1 MNLWLWILII
11 VIGGYFLGSLHGSK
25 MAQWLSGV
33 NVKEQGSKNSGAS
46 NATMVLGWK
55 YGALVAIID
64 IGKGILAVLLLSYFL
79 QSTSFPN
86 EQIVSLLF
94 LMGAVVVIGHN
105 FPIWM
110 KFDGGKGTASVIGL
124 LFAIDWKLGSIG
136 LAVFVITT
144 VLSDFIV
151 IGVLM
156 LYLVLCGYAIFFT
169 ESYWPSIIAI
179 ALFLIAIW
187 KHIDNVKRLRSNE
200 ETRLSSAFKKK
211 KTASSSE

>member
-1 MNLWLWILII
+1 LNLWLWILII

-25 MAQWLSGV
+25 MAQWFSGV

-79 QSTSFPN
+79 NSTSFPN
-86 EQIVSLLF
+86 EQIVYLLF
-94 LMGAVVVIGHN
+94 LMGAMVVIGHN

-110 KFDGGKGTASVIGL
+110 NFDGGKGTASVIGI

-136 LAVFVITT
+136 LALFVITSL
-144 VLSDFIV
+144 LSDFIL

-156 LYLVLCGYAIFFT
+156 LYLVLCSYAIFFT
-169 ESYWPSIIAI
+169 GGYWASVIAI
-179 ALFLIAIW
+179 ALFLLAIW
-187 KHIDNVKRLRSNE
+187 KHIDNVKRFKMKTE
-200 ETRLSSAFKKK
+200 PRLSSVFKKK
-211 KTASSSE
+211 KVTSSSD

>member
-25 MAQWLSGV
+25 MAQWFSGV

-79 QSTSFPN
+79 NSTSFPN
-86 EQIVSLLF
+86 EQIVYLLF
-94 LMGAVVVIGHN
+94 LMGAMVVIGHN

-110 KFDGGKGTASVIGL
+110 NFDGGKGTASVIGI

-136 LAVFVITT
+136 LALFVITSL
-144 VLSDFIV
+144 LSDFIL

-156 LYLVLCGYAIFFT
+156 LYLVLCSYAIFFT
-169 ESYWPSIIAI
+169 GGYWASVIAI
-179 ALFLIAIW
+179 ALFLLAIW
-187 KHIDNVKRLRSNE
+187 KHIDNVKRFKMKTE
-200 ETRLSSAFKKK
+200 PRLSSVFKKK
-211 KTASSSE
+211 KVTSSSD